1 MLHDFAVGES
11 KQVIEGG
18 MDAAVVALADAK
30 DEVPLGQDT
39 MNALIVSAPAAFALD
54 FQRGS
59 ENGRAIS
66 KSRIVLGEGVF
77 IDKIVKPIDMP
88 IDEHDFNER

>member
-1 MLHDFAVGES
+1 
-11 KQVIEGG
+11 

-30 DEVPLGQDT
+30 NKAPLGKNAMDT
-39 MNALIVSAPAAFALD
+39 LIVNAPAAFILD
-54 FQRGS
+54 FQHGS

-66 KSRIVLGEGVF
+66 ESRIVLGQGVF